1 MTTTAQTEPTYL
13 RQVIDL
19 ARRVAKVGTVTVID
33 VLHDPDCAHWA
44 GLPCDCKPDVRL
56 RVRGGLRQ

>member
-1 MTTTAQTEPTYL
+1 MNTPTSEPTYL
-13 RQVIDL
+13 RQVSDL

-33 VLHDPDCAHWA
+33 VLHDPDCAHWT

-56 RVRGGLRQ
+56 HVRGAARQ